1 MLCDAM
7 LCYVMYVMYANY
19 VCYVCYVC
27 FCVCVMCVCV
37 MYVMLC
43 YVMLCYVMLRYV
55 MLCYVMCAC
64 MCTYIYIY
72 MNACKYIYAC
82 KIMQIYYR
90 QISVP
95 LEAAS
100 LFHLFGDDGDCV
112 IIYISHIYIYTYLSL
127 FISMLFLLHHPSIS
141 HSGST
146 ITGLPPTK
154 TGCQM
159 APPMDFGRHALW

>member
-1 MLCDAM
+1 MLCM
-7 LCYVMYVMYANY
+7 LCMLL
-19 VCYVCYVC
+19 
-27 FCVCVMCVCV
+27 CVCVMCVCV

-43 YVMLCYVMLRYV
+43 YVMLCYVTLRYV
-55 MLCYVMCAC
+55 MLCYVC
-64 MCTYIYIY
+64 MYVYIYIY

-112 IIYISHIYIYTYLSL
+112 IIYISHIYIYI

>member
-1 MLCDAM
+1 MLIM
-7 LCYVMYVMYANY
+7 YVMYVMYAF
-19 VCYVCYVC
+19 V
-27 FCVCVMCVCV
+27 CVCVMCVC
-37 MYVMLC
+37 YVC
-43 YVMLCYVMLRYV
+43 YVMLCYVTLRYV
-55 MLCYVMCAC
+55 MLCYVC
-64 MCTYIYIY
+64 MYVYIYIYIY
-72 MNACKYIYAC
+72 MNACKYIYIYAC

-95 LEAAS
+95 LETAS

-112 IIYISHIYIYTYLSL
+112 IIYISHIYIYI